1 MERKEDRFDT
11 VVRKINELSGI
22 YRNAAAKSGIS
33 VNEFWVWYTL
43 VGDRREF
50 TQQEICA
57 YCGLPKQTVNTIVRN
72 MVRRKFATLEIIPL
86 NRSRK
91 RIRDTGGPQLRRRT
105 DGSGHDRGAPR
116 IPFPPGGGAEICPSF
131 PGRLSAVAAQLY
143 GGLIWNVS

>member
-72 MVRRKFATLEIIPL
+72 MVRRKLATLEIIPL

-91 RIRDTGGPQLRRRT
+91 RIRLTPAGRSFGEELMAQAMTAERRAFLSLPEEEQKSALRFLDAYLPLLRSCT
-105 DGSGHDRGAPR
+105 EA
-116 IPFPPGGGAEICPSF
+116 
-131 PGRLSAVAAQLY
+131 
-143 GGLIWNVS
+143 

>member
-91 RIRDTGGPQLRRRT
+91 RIRLTPAGHSFGEELMAQAMTAERSAFLALPEEEQQGALRFLEAYLPLLRSRT
-105 DGSGHDRGAPR
+105 EA
-116 IPFPPGGGAEICPSF
+116 
-131 PGRLSAVAAQLY
+131 
-143 GGLIWNVS
+143 

>member
-50 TQQEICA
+50 TQQEICG

-72 MVRRKFATLEIIPL
+72 MVRQKFATLEIIPL

-91 RIRDTGGPQLRRRT
+91 RIRLTPAGRAFGEKLMAQAMTAERSAFLALPEEEQQGALRFLEAYLPLLRSRT
-105 DGSGHDRGAPR
+105 EA
-116 IPFPPGGGAEICPSF
+116 
-131 PGRLSAVAAQLY
+131 
-143 GGLIWNVS
+143 

>member
-1 MERKEDRFDT
+1 MERKEDRFDGL
-11 VVRKINELSGI
+11 VRKINELSGI

-91 RIRDTGGPQLRRRT
+91 RIRLTPAGRSFGEKLMAQAMTAERRAFLSLPEEEQKSALRFLDAYLPLLRSCT
-105 DGSGHDRGAPR
+105 EA
-116 IPFPPGGGAEICPSF
+116 
-131 PGRLSAVAAQLY
+131 
-143 GGLIWNVS
+143 

>member
-72 MVRRKFATLEIIPL
+72 MVRRTFATLELIPL

-91 RIRDTGGPQLRRRT
+91 RIRLTPAGRSFGEELMAQAMTAERRAFLSLPEEEQKSALRFLDAYLPLLRSCT
-105 DGSGHDRGAPR
+105 EA
-116 IPFPPGGGAEICPSF
+116 
-131 PGRLSAVAAQLY
+131 
-143 GGLIWNVS
+143 

>member
-91 RIRDTGGPQLRRRT
+91 RIRLTPAGRSFGENLMAQAMTAERRAFLSLPEEEQKSALRFLDAYLPLLRSRT
-105 DGSGHDRGAPR
+105 EA
-116 IPFPPGGGAEICPSF
+116 
-131 PGRLSAVAAQLY
+131 
-143 GGLIWNVS
+143 